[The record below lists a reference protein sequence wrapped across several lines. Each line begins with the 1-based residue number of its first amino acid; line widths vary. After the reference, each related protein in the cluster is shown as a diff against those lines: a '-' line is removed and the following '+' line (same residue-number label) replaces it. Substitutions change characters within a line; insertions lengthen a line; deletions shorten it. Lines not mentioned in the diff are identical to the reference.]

1 MLTIFVS
8 VNWDRWAST
17 PNYRATKEEF
27 VRTYA
32 RERKRGDGGY
42 KREKGGTRGRRVQER
57 RRGGRKNDGGGT
69 DNVEFLSIASGK
81 VSTGAHGI
89 QRELES
95 PVSQLA
101 GVCPGPNLDL
111 CDGNK
116 RNHCIHSHYDKRG
129 VRTLFLGLLVERR
142 MRDLLDGCLIAF
154 PSTCKEESPI
164 TMSSSLSPSTLFL
177 FPLPAHQ
184 IFNVS
189 SSLVGHPVGTENA
202 HFVIAKVIRQH
213 IQHLHTNHS
222 FMIEKLKVKYETQF
236 CELTQ
241 HH

>member
-17 PNYRATKEEF
+17 PNYRATKKEF

-32 RERKRGDGGY
+32 REEEGGW
-42 KREKGGTRGRRVQER
+42 RVQER
-57 RRGGRKNDGGGT
+57 EGRDERKEGTREEKEGRGT

-129 VRTLFLGLLVERR
+129 VQTLFLGLLVERR

-154 PSTCKEESPI
+154 PSTCKEESPVHPPP
-164 TMSSSLSPSTLFL
+164 SSLSCFSV
-177 FPLPAHQ
+177 PLQAHQ
-184 IFNVS
+184 IFNFS

-202 HFVIAKVIRQH
+202 HFVVAKVIRQH

-222 FMIEKLKVKYETQF
+222 FMIEKLKVKYETV
-236 CELTQ
+236 L
-241 HH
+241 